1 MTELI
6 DQSAQKARDVRK
18 RMESARRAFSYRDPD
33 AGPFD
38 FEAYKQACAH
48 RHGPPRPFI
57 DVLFAMP
64 NVGLDEDF
72 ARDNGGGRDMRDGLF
87 D

>member
-1 MTELI
+1 MTDVI
-6 DQSAQKARDVRK
+6 DPRAQKARDVRK
-18 RMESARRAFSYRDPD
+18 RMASARRAFSYPDPD

-38 FEAYKQACAH
+38 FEACKQAYAN

-72 ARDNGGGRDMRDGLF
+72 ARDNGGGRDVRDGLS